1 MCGNIAIDGPAGAG
15 KSTVARLL
23 AARLGYLYIDTG
35 AMYRALTWKAL
46 RQGISLDDVQHLV
59 ELAQETTIRLEGR
72 GARGVAVYCDGEEVT
87 TAIREAEISR
97 QVSLVASIPGV
108 RQRLVDLQREMAA
121 SNRVVMDGR
130 DIGTWVLPGAPYKF
144 FLTASLEERARRR
157 YRELL
162 KAGQPVELETIKEDI
177 RRRDALDS
185 GREMAPLKPA
195 PDAIII
201 DTGQMTVED
210 VVARIMAIITAAG
223 ERA

>member
-1 MCGNIAIDGPAGAG
+1 MKGNIAIDGPAGAG

-46 RQGISLDDVQHLV
+46 RQGISPDDSRRLI
-59 ELAQETTIRLEGR
+59 ELAQETTIRLEDR
-72 GARGVAVYCDGEEVT
+72 GARDVAVYCDGEEVT
-87 TAIREAEISR
+87 TAIRQADISR
-97 QVSLVASIPGV
+97 QVSLVASVPGV
-108 RQRLVDLQREMAA
+108 RQRLVEFQREMAA

-130 DIGTWVLPGAPYKF
+130 DIGTWVLPRAPYKF

-157 YRELL
+157 HRELL
-162 KAGQPVELETIKEDI
+162 AAGQSVELETIKEEI
-177 RRRDALDS
+177 RQRDALDS
-185 GREMAPLKPA
+185 GREVAPLKPA

-210 VVARIMAIITAAG
+210 VVARLLALIVANQ
-223 ERA
+223 

>member
-1 MCGNIAIDGPAGAG
+1 MRGNIAIDGPAGAG

-46 RQGISLDDVQHLV
+46 RQGIKLHDNERLV
-59 ELAQETTIRLEGR
+59 KLAQETAIRLEDR
-72 GARGVAVYCDGEEVT
+72 GARGIAVYCDGEEVT
-87 TAIREAEISR
+87 AAIRQTNVSR
-97 QVSLVASIPGV
+97 HVSLVASVPEV
-108 RQRLVDLQREMAA
+108 RQRLVKLQREMAT

-157 YRELL
+157 HRELL
-162 KAGQPVELETIKEDI
+162 DAGQPVELKKIKEEI

-185 GREMAPLKPA
+185 GREVAPLKPA

-201 DTGQMTVED
+201 NTDQMTATE
-210 VVARIMAIITAAG
+210 VVARLLTLIDP
-223 ERA
+223 